1 MSEMGGKHIG
11 TDDESDDV
19 EDWADKVD
27 RFSLS
32 WFLSSMVEKIPP
44 ARFGAVEFS
53 MKEILWKAALY
64 GLAYVAGFAC
74 GWYYLYDDRQ
84 DRVRSWIVCF
94 LLLALFSWFAVQKLL
109 GRYEYEKEHPD
120 VWFLAMSFLLGPEL
134 GIVFGA
140 ASRTSDGVL
149 RWVPV
154 SVAVLVAV
162 GVLVFPAVMRLV
174 RNRFAAWA
182 IMMVLGVVPSW
193 MLVKQTWL
201 DLASLFWCCVVSAI
215 GSLWFVLDM
224 LGIKK
229 CASTHRDA
237 AFEWLAAWALA
248 FDLTLAFASIIGD
261 SNALMGAYKDDD
273 AR

>member
-1 MSEMGGKHIG
+1 MSEMDGEHI
-11 TDDESDDV
+11 DANDESDDI

-53 MKEILWKAALY
+53 LKEVLWKTALY
-64 GLAYVAGFAC
+64 GLTYVAGFAC

-84 DRVRSWIVCF
+84 NRVRSWIVCV
-94 LLLALFSWFAVQKLL
+94 LLLAMFSWFAVQNRL
-109 GRYEYEKEHPD
+109 GRYEYEKERPD
-120 VWFLAMSFLLGPEL
+120 VWFLVMSFLLGPEL

-140 ASRTSDGVL
+140 ASRTSGGVF
-149 RWVPV
+149 RWIPA
-154 SVAVLVAV
+154 SVTVLVAV
-162 GVLVFPAVMRLV
+162 GVLAFPVVMRLV

-182 IMMVLGVVPSW
+182 IMAVLGAGSSW
-193 MLVKQTWL
+193 MLVKQTGSAP
-201 DLASLFWCCVVSAI
+201 ASLFWCCVVAAI
-215 GSLWFVLDM
+215 GALWFVLDM
-224 LGIKK
+224 SGIEK
-229 CASTHRDA
+229 CVSTHRDA

-248 FDLTLAFASIIGD
+248 FDLTLSFASIIGD

-273 AR
+273 RR

>member
-1 MSEMGGKHIG
+1 MSESSGKHIG
-11 TDDESDDV
+11 DDDESDDI
-19 EDWADKVD
+19 EDWTDKVD

-53 MKEILWKAALY
+53 LKDVLWKATLY

-84 DRVRSWIVCF
+84 DRVRSWIACF
-94 LLLALFSWFAVQKLL
+94 LLLALFSWFAVQNLL
-109 GRYEYEKEHPD
+109 GRYEYEKERPD
-120 VWFLAMSFLLGPEL
+120 AWFLAMSFLLGPEL

-140 ASRTSDGVL
+140 ASRTSGGVF

-154 SVAVLVAV
+154 SVTVLVAV
-162 GVLVFPAVMRLV
+162 GVLVFPVVMRLV
-174 RNRFAAWA
+174 SNRFAAWA
-182 IMMVLGVVPSW
+182 IMVVLCVMPSW
-193 MLVKQTWL
+193 MLVKQTGPAP
-201 DLASLFWCCVVSAI
+201 ASLFWCCVVGAI

-224 LGIKK
+224 LGIEK

-237 AFEWLAAWALA
+237 SFEWLAAWALA

-273 AR
+273 DR